1 MRRRGGPDDDFE
13 CERLKEPTTQRRP
26 RRRKRRSTRSVWIFL
41 AAAGF
46 VGVVGIVVIVLV
58 LVPGGVGTRSTATTA
73 PTLAD
78 ELIDRLAGE
87 WESPDYGGKAGM
99 RLSKD
104 HTVFQIAGK
113 DAIRYTWE
121 LESASKDVL
130 VLRTTSEQG
139 RMESLRFTFLPT
151 QQLRLESLKSNRS
164 LLLTRKR

>member
-1 MRRRGGPDDDFE
+1 MP
-13 CERLKEPTTQRRP
+13 
-26 RRRKRRSTRSVWIFL
+26 
-41 AAAGF
+41 
-46 VGVVGIVVIVLV
+46 
-58 LVPGGVGTRSTATTA
+58 STATTA

-87 WESPDYGGKAGM
+87 WESPEYGAKIGI

-104 HTVFQIAGK
+104 HTVIQIAGK
-113 DAIRYTWE
+113 DAIRHTWE

-151 QQLRLESLKSNRS
+151 QQIRLESLKTNRS
-164 LLLTRKR
+164 LVLRRKR